1 LKKYTTFL
9 VLIIVINSFIS
20 CSSDST
26 EDLETTNI
34 PDDKVTYT
42 NNIKSIID
50 TNCIS
55 CHSSPPVN
63 GAPIPLTTYSKVKE
77 GTETG
82 NVINRIERDQG
93 SSGVMP
99 PVGST
104 LSAAQIQLIKD
115 WQTDGYLE

>member
-1 LKKYTTFL
+1 MKKYTTFL

-63 GAPIPLTTYSKVKE
+63 GAPIALVTFSQIKN
-77 GTETG
+77 GTQNG
-82 NVINRIERDQG
+82 NVINRIEREQG